1 MKTWDNY
8 ATGWRD
14 LHGGFDPRGASPVV
28 RGWLRLAYRLGG
40 YAVRLGATPT
50 TVTVVGLALSL
61 LVPVTA
67 LAGRVGAGIGA
78 LLVLLSAVADT
89 VDGAVAVI
97 ADRAS
102 RLGHVYDS
110 LADRVSEAAW
120 LVALWLVGA
129 PPWLA
134 VLAGALSW
142 LHEYLRAR
150 AAVSGLVG
158 VAVVTV
164 AERPTRIIVTVAGLL
179 LGVLHPLGPT
189 VATAAWA
196 ALGAVGFGQL
206 LLKVRRTLH

>member
-1 MKTWDNY
+1 MKSWDDY
-8 ATGWRD
+8 AVGWRD
-14 LHGGFDPRGASPVV
+14 LHGGFDPRGASPLV
-28 RGWLRLAYRLGG
+28 RGWLRLAYETGRR
-40 YAVRLGATPT
+40 AAILGATPT
-50 TVTVVGLALSL
+50 TVTVAGLLLSL
-61 LVPVTA
+61 AVPVSV
-67 LAGRVGAGIGA
+67 LAGPVGVGFGA
-78 LLVLLSAVADT
+78 LLVLLSAVADS

-110 LADRVSEAAW
+110 LADRVSEAGW

-158 VAVVTV
+158 VGVVTV

-179 LGVLHPLGPT
+179 LGSLTAVAAT
-189 VATAAWA
+189 VATAGWVVLA
-196 ALGAVGFGQL
+196 AVGFGQL
-206 LLKVRRTLH
+206 FLKVHRALR